1 MSYERQRLARLP
13 AALYVLQPMSPARIT
28 LVLVIAYCAIAVVM
42 SRKLAR
48 LVQGGDSVQPLL
60 RRPEW

>member
-1 MSYERQRLARLP
+1 
-13 AALYVLQPMSPARIT
+13 
-28 LVLVIAYCAIAVVM
+28 VIAYWAIAAVM
-42 SRKLAR
+42 HHKLLR